1 MLKNSVFYF
10 TLIHLIGVY
19 LVNQNLMSQQ
29 AAVVLVTFN
38 IAFWWISNRI
48 PMGISSLLPVALFP
62 IYGIMSG
69 KQTASYYM
77 NSIIMIFIGGFLVA
91 NAMQKWDLH
100 KRIALTILSRSH
112 GSVTRVLW
120 SFMGISAFLSMWI
133 SNTATT
139 VMMVSIALAL
149 IINIEETIEDSAKSS
164 AISVALLLGIAY
176 AANVGGMSTIV
187 GTATNLVFVHV
198 YHEASGVDFSFANWL
213 LIGFPVSLTLVAFI
227 GLWLDFVFLRKLET
241 KNIDTKHINK
251 ELQALGKMKK
261 EEKLVAAVFVAMTF
275 LWMFRKSFS
284 LGMVKI
290 IGWSQLFNH
299 PKFLDDGSVAVFC
312 AIVLFLLPAS
322 TKRSGLLEAEDIK
335 TIPWET
341 ILLFGGGFAIA
352 GSFQS
357 SGLTDDIAKQLAG
370 LSDFNYVTTIGL
382 LATIMS
388 FVTELTSNMSST
400 ELVLPILIPLA
411 KSMNLDPSFLMLP
424 VTLAASCAFMLPAA
438 TAPNSI
444 IVATGKI
451 DIWTMVKTGFILN
464 VFAVMTICLFT
475 YFLIP
480 LVLGA

>member
-213 LIGFPVSLTLVAFI
+213 LSGFPVSLTLVAFI

-352 GSFQS
+352 GSF
-357 SGLTDDIAKQLAG
+357 
-370 LSDFNYVTTIGL
+370 
-382 LATIMS
+382 
-388 FVTELTSNMSST
+388 
-400 ELVLPILIPLA
+400 
-411 KSMNLDPSFLMLP
+411 P
-424 VTLAASCAFMLPAA
+424 V
-438 TAPNSI
+438 
-444 IVATGKI
+444 KWI
-451 DIWTMVKTGFILN
+451 DRRH
-464 VFAVMTICLFT
+464 C
-475 YFLIP
+475 
-480 LVLGA
+480 